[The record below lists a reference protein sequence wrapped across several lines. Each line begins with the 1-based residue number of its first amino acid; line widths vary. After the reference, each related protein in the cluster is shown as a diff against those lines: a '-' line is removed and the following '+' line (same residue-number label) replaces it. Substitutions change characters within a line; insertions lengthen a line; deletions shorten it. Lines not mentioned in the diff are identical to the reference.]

1 MTVTLNKDEIL
12 QRANGFMREFAGAH
26 YEMGEAQNFIR
37 GLCEVFGFSNK
48 RMVSFEQRVKKLG
61 GKSGRID
68 GFYPGKLLIEMKS
81 RGEDLDKA
89 FTQATQYLPGLPEA
103 ELPDYCL
110 VSDFEN
116 LHLYDLSAHAPP
128 LKHKL
133 PDFAKYIDSYLFL
146 ADYEPQAQK
155 DQIAVDESA
164 ARKIAQLHDAMR
176 AGGYIGEDLQRY
188 LVRLLF
194 CLFAEDTGI
203 FQRRGDFARYIRQHT
218 REDATDLDSALQRL
232 FDALNRPPEKRP
244 RHLPHE
250 LEIFP
255 YINGSVFDGQL
266 APCYFQPQARQVLL
280 DCAENFDWSDISPA
294 IFGSLFQAVIHH
306 DDEGVTG
313 KSSKRRELGAH
324 YTSETNILRVIG
336 PLFLDEL
343 KAQFAQARTQGGSVA
358 KLQALLQRLR
368 SLNWLD
374 PACGCGNFLVIAYR
388 EIRRLELD
396 VVETLQAIDRRNGG
410 VSYTL
415 DAKEFDYIQCDV
427 HQFHGI
433 EIEPSAAHIATVALW
448 LTDHQEN
455 LRASRALG
463 GNFNRLPLVRRANI
477 VCGNALTLDWA
488 SVLLPELCDYV
499 MGNPPFLGKS
509 YQSADQKRD
518 LAGVL
523 FGLHGAGDLD
533 FVAGW
538 YVKAAR
544 YLADAR
550 ARTGQAP
557 GAHKPAAQKSRPTP
571 APYAPQRDLAIRV
584 RTRCAFVSTN
594 SITQGEQVGVL
605 WGWMLAQGMK
615 IQFAHR
621 TFQWSNDAKGVAAVH
636 CVIIGFGTNT
646 LPGKVI
652 FDYPDIKGPPVAVA
666 ANNINPYLVDAAD
679 VVLSK
684 RSAPMCAVSAMVN
697 GSKPTDGGHL
707 LLDQADRDQLLAVEP
722 QAAPWIRPFIGAE
735 EFINGKVRYCLWLV
749 DCPPGTLKAMPRVL
763 ERVQAVKRMRLAST
777 DKQTRADAQTPTL
790 FQKIRQPTINF
801 LLVPSVSSER
811 RDYVPIGFM
820 APVTVI
826 SNLVYAIP
834 DATLF
839 HFGIMASAMHNAWMR
854 ATCGRM
860 KSDYRYSANIV
871 YNNFPWP
878 DLRAESAKP
887 GKKSAAESA
896 RKSQVADA
904 AASARTA
911 QTGAVDAAVST
922 PAATMTAT
930 PPSAADK
937 KRAAIEAAAQ
947 AVLDARAAHPGA
959 TLADLYDPLTMP
971 PKLRKAHQH
980 LDKAVDSAYAYPGP
994 AEDAGRVAFL
1004 FALYERFICSTKP
1017 GY

>member
-12 QRANGFMREFAGAH
+12 QRAYGFMREFSDAH

-48 RMVSFEQRVKKLG
+48 RLVSFEQRVKKLG

-81 RGEDLDKA
+81 RGENLDEA
-89 FTQATQYLPGLPEA
+89 YRQATGYLPGLPDP
-103 ELPDYCL
+103 ELPEYCL

-116 LHLYDLSAHAPP
+116 LHLYKLSAHAPP

-176 AGGYIGEDLQRY
+176 AGGYVGEDLQRY

-203 FQRRGDFARYIRQHT
+203 FQRRSDFARYIRQHT
-218 REDATDLDSALQRL
+218 REDASDLDGALQRL
-232 FDALNRPPEKRP
+232 FDALNRSPENRP
-244 RHLPHE
+244 LHLPHE
-250 LEIFP
+250 LELFP

-336 PLFLDEL
+336 PLFLDAL
-343 KAQFAQARTQGGSVA
+343 QAQFATARSQGGNVA

-368 SLNWLD
+368 GLNFLD
-374 PACGCGNFLVIAYR
+374 PACGCGNFLIIAYR

-477 VCGNALTLDWA
+477 VQGNALTLDWS

-509 YQSADQKRD
+509 YQSTDQKRD
-518 LAGVL
+518 LSGVL
-523 FGLHGAGDLD
+523 FGLQGSGDLD

-544 YLADAR
+544 YLRDGA
-550 ARTGQAP
+550 ARTGHSALQMHQAQLDGVDETLSAP
-557 GAHKPAAQKSRPTP
+557 PANAQSANPDKAPRHPSKGPKALLPAASNAKSMPLH
-571 APYAPQRDLAIRV
+571 A

-605 WGWMLAQGMK
+605 WSWMLGQGMK

-636 CVIIGFGTNT
+636 CVIIGFGTEDHAVKT
-646 LPGKVI
+646 I
-652 FDYPDIKGPPVAVA
+652 YEYEDIKGLPHAVPVKR
-666 ANNINPYLVDAAD
+666 INAYLVDAPD
-679 VVLSK
+679 VLLNK
-684 RSAPMCAVSAMVN
+684 RRTPICSVTEMTN

-707 LLDQADRDQLLAVEP
+707 LLDDAEKNRLIMAEP
-722 QAAPWIRPFIGAE
+722 QAEKWIRPFLGAE
-735 EFINGKVRYCLWLV
+735 EFINKTARWCLWLV
-749 DCPPGTLKAMPRVL
+749 DCSPKELRLMPEVMK
-763 ERVQAVKRMRLAST
+763 RVQAVKDMRLAST
-777 DKQTRADAQTPTL
+777 DKQTQQDAGTPTQ
-790 FQKIRQPTINF
+790 FQKIRQPTTNY
-801 LLVPSVSSER
+801 LLIPSVSSER
-811 RDYVPIGFM
+811 RSYVPIGFM
-820 APVTVI
+820 DANVI
-826 SNLVYAIP
+826 VSNLVYAVP

-839 HFGIMASAMHNAWMR
+839 HFGVMTSAMYNAFMR
-854 ATCGRM
+854 FTCGRLE
-860 KSDYRYSANIV
+860 SRFRYSNTIV

-878 DLRAESAKP
+878 GFAGEALS
-887 GKKSAAESA
+887 
-896 RKSQVADA
+896 
-904 AASARTA
+904 
-911 QTGAVDAAVST
+911 
-922 PAATMTAT
+922 
-930 PPSAADK
+930 DK
-937 KRAAIEAAAQ
+937 HRNAIEQAAQ
-947 AVLDARAAHPGA
+947 SVLDARAQFADA
-959 TLADLYDPLTMP
+959 SLADLYDPLTMP
-971 PKLRKAHQH
+971 PALLKAHQK
-980 LDKAVDSAYAYPGP
+980 LDTAVDAAYQPSG
-994 AEDAGRVAFL
+994 GKK
-1004 FALYERFICSTKP
+1004 S
-1017 GY
+1017 

>member
-12 QRANGFMREFAGAH
+12 QRANGFMREFADAH

-81 RGEDLDKA
+81 RGEDLDQA
-89 FTQATQYLPGLPEA
+89 FKQATQYLPGLAEP

-116 LHLYDLSAHAPP
+116 LHLYDLQAHTPP

-176 AGGYIGEDLQRY
+176 AGGYTGEDLQRY

-203 FQRRGDFARYIRQHT
+203 FQQRGDFARYIRQHT
-218 REDATDLDSALQRL
+218 REDATDLDSGLQRL
-232 FDALNRPPEKRP
+232 FDALNRPPDKRP

-255 YINGSVFDGQL
+255 YINGSVFEGQL

-280 DCAENFDWSDISPA
+280 DCAEDFDWSDISPA

-343 KAQFAQARTQGGSVA
+343 KTQFAQARSQGGSVA

-368 SLNWLD
+368 RLNWLD

-396 VVETLQAIDRRNGG
+396 VVESLQAIDRRSGG

-499 MGNPPFLGKS
+499 MGNPPFVGKKEKGR
-509 YQSADQKRD
+509 DQKAAFD
-518 LAGVL
+518 ATMAS
-523 FGLHGAGDLD
+523 LHGGGVLD
-533 FVAGW
+533 FVAAW
-538 YVKAAR
+538 YVKAAL
-544 YLADAR
+544 YLRDGATRLAR
-550 ARTGQAP
+550 SALNMAQQGLEGFDQAAATLAANPTG
-557 GAHKPAAQKSRPTP
+557 AASAKTLRRKTSGPKALAAVAGRATNTP
-571 APYAPQRDLAIRV
+571 LHA

-621 TFQWSNDAKGVAAVH
+621 SFQWSNDAKGVAAVH
-636 CVIIGFGTNT
+636 CVIIGFGTND

-652 FDYPDIKGPPVAVA
+652 FVYADAKGSPVSMDAS
-666 ANNINPYLVDAAD
+666 NISPYLIDAND

-684 RSAPMCAVSAMVN
+684 ATVSLSGAPTLN
-697 GSKPTDGGHL
+697 KGSEATDFGHL
-707 LLDQADRDQLLAVEP
+707 ILSEQERRELLAMESH
-722 QAAPWIRPFIGAE
+722 AAPWLRPIMGGE
-735 EFINGKVRYCLWLV
+735 ELLNGIPRWCLWLLDISPSQLRAMPMTMERVNQVKSARLVSGKVRTQEWAAY
-749 DCPPGTLKAMPRVL
+749 
-763 ERVQAVKRMRLAST
+763 
-777 DKQTRADAQTPTL
+777 PTL
-790 FQKIRQPTINF
+790 FSENRQP
-801 LLVPSVSSER
+801 LVDYLAIPKVSSEK
-811 RDYVPIGFM
+811 RDILPM
-820 APVTVI
+820 AFLSKDVI
-826 SNLVYAIP
+826 ASGSLLVLPGAN
-834 DATLF
+834 LF
-839 HFGIMASAMHNAWMR
+839 HFGVLQSAMHMAWMR
-854 ATCGRM
+854 ISAGRM
-860 KSDYRYSANIV
+860 KSDYQYSVGIV

-878 DLRAESAKP
+878 GLHAVAPNIAE
-887 GKKSAAESA
+887 
-896 RKSQVADA
+896 
-904 AASARTA
+904 
-911 QTGAVDAAVST
+911 
-922 PAATMTAT
+922 
-930 PPSAADK
+930 
-937 KRAAIEAAAQ
+937 KRRSAIESAAQ
-947 AVLDARAAHPGA
+947 AVLDARAAHPTA
-959 TLADLYDPLTMP
+959 ALADLYHRVAMP
-971 PKLRKAHQH
+971 PNLRKAHQL
-980 LDKAVDSAYAYPGP
+980 LDKAVDAAYSNGGSP
-994 AEDAGRVAFL
+994 DDTGRVAFL
-1004 FALYERFICSTKP
+1004 FALYANLIGFSNPSANI
-1017 GY
+1017 

>member
-12 QRANGFMREFAGAH
+12 QRANGFMREFADAH

-116 LHLYDLSAHAPP
+116 LHLYDLSAHTPP

-176 AGGYIGEDLQRY
+176 AGGYTGEDLQRY

-244 RHLPHE
+244 RHLPHA

-499 MGNPPFLGKS
+499 MGNPPFVGKKEKGR
-509 YQSADQKRD
+509 DQKSAFD
-518 LAGVL
+518 ATMATVHGGGV
-523 FGLHGAGDLD
+523 LD
-533 FVAGW
+533 FVAAW
-538 YVKAAR
+538 YVKAAL
-544 YLADAR
+544 YLRDGATRLARSALNLAQQRLDGMGHAASVLTAHPASDTSAKTSRRKTSSPKALVAVAARSTDA
-550 ARTGQAP
+550 ALHA
-557 GAHKPAAQKSRPTP
+557 
-571 APYAPQRDLAIRV
+571 

-621 TFQWSNDAKGVAAVH
+621 SFQWNNEAIGVAAVH
-636 CVIIGFGTNT
+636 CVIIGFGTDD
-646 LPGKVI
+646 LPGKII
-652 FDYPDIKGPPVAVA
+652 FDYPDKKGNPIAIPAHK
-666 ANNINPYLVDAAD
+666 INPYLVDAQGVA
-679 VVLSK
+679 LPR
-684 RSAPMCAVSAMVN
+684 RSHSLNSAVSMTYGSMANDN
-697 GSKPTDGGHL
+697 GHFILSEQERLAL
-707 LLDQADRDQLLAVEP
+707 LASDPQLLRF
-722 QAAPWIRPFIGAE
+722 IRPFMGGQ
-735 EFINGKVRYCLWLV
+735 EFLNNERRWCLWLEKIT
-749 DCPPGTLKAMPRVL
+749 PSELKASKQLLQRV
-763 ERVQAVKRMRLAST
+763 EAVRQFRRASGRAATQKLAL
-777 DKQTRADAQTPTL
+777 TPSL
-790 FQKIRQPTINF
+790 FGENRQPDTKY
-801 LLVPSVSSER
+801 LLLPKVSSENR
-811 RDYVPIGFM
+811 EYMPIGFM
-820 APVTVI
+820 SPETVANG
-826 SNLVYAIP
+826 SALVVAN
-834 DATLF
+834 ATW
-839 HFGIMASAMHNAWMR
+839 HTFGVLQSAMHMAWMR
-854 ATCGRM
+854 ITAGRM
-860 KSDYRYSANIV
+860 KSDYQYSVGIV

-878 DLRAESAKP
+878 DLCAK
-887 GKKSAAESA
+887 SSNAY
-896 RKSQVADA
+896 
-904 AASARTA
+904 
-911 QTGAVDAAVST
+911 
-922 PAATMTAT
+922 
-930 PPSAADK
+930 DK
-937 KRAAIEAAAQ
+937 KRAAIEGAAQ

-959 TLADLYDPLTMP
+959 TLADLYHRVAMP
-971 PKLRKAHQH
+971 PNLRKAHQQ

-994 AEDAGRVAFL
+994 PDDAGRVAFL
-1004 FALYERFICSTKP
+1004 FALYTAIS
-1017 GY
+1017 

>member
-12 QRANGFMREFAGAH
+12 QRANGFMREFSDAH

-68 GFYPGKLLIEMKS
+68 GFYPDKLLIEMKS

-89 FTQATQYLPGLPEA
+89 FTQATEYLPGLPEA

-116 LHLYDLSAHAPP
+116 LHLYDLSAHTPP
-128 LKHKL
+128 LKHTL

-155 DQIAVDESA
+155 DQIAVDEGA

-176 AGGYIGEDLQRY
+176 AGGYTGEDLQRY

-343 KAQFAQARTQGGSVA
+343 KAQYAQARTQGGSVA

-544 YLADAR
+544 YLTDAGV
-550 ARTGQAP
+550 RTGQAP

-636 CVIIGFGTNT
+636 CVIIGFGTNA

-652 FDYPDIKGPPVAVA
+652 FDYRDIKGSPVAFA

-679 VVLSK
+679 VVLP
-684 RSAPMCAVSAMVN
+684 RR
-697 GSKPTDGGHL
+697 SKPLCNVPEIGIGNKPIDGGYYL
-707 LLDQADRDQLLAVEP
+707 FTTDERDSFIKREP
-722 QAAPWIRPFIGAE
+722 GAGKFFRRWVGSD
-735 EFINGKVRYCLWLV
+735 EFINGLERWCLWLG
-749 DCPPGTLKAMPRVL
+749 DASPAELRTLPECLKRIH
-763 ERVQAVKRMRLAST
+763 AVKQVRLSSKSPPRRKLAE
-777 DKQTRADAQTPTL
+777 TPTR
-790 FQKIRQPTINF
+790 FHVENMPKSPY
-801 LLVPSVSSER
+801 LVLPETSSER
-811 RDYVPIGFM
+811 RPYLPFGIE
-820 APVTVI
+820 
-826 SNLVYAIP
+826 SP
-834 DATLF
+834 DAMCSNAVKLMPEATLYD
-839 HFGIMASAMHNAWMR
+839 FGVLSSVMHNAWVRMV
-854 ATCGRM
+854 CGRL
-860 KSDYRYSANIV
+860 KSDLRYSKDIF

-878 DLRAESAKP
+878 DMRAEPAKP
-887 GKKSAAESA
+887 GKKSATAGRA
-896 RKSQVADA
+896 KAKSQ
-904 AASARTA
+904 
-911 QTGAVDAAVST
+911 
-922 PAATMTAT
+922 T
-930 PPSAADK
+930 PP
-937 KRAAIEAAAQ
+937 RQRE
-947 AVLDARAAHPGA
+947 R
-959 TLADLYDPLTMP
+959 
-971 PKLRKAHQH
+971 HQ
-980 LDKAVDSAYAYPGP
+980 PEP
-994 AEDAGRVAFL
+994 Q
-1004 FALYERFICSTKP
+1004 TQP
-1017 GY
+1017 

>member
-12 QRANGFMREFAGAH
+12 QRANGFMREFSDAH

-68 GFYPGKLLIEMKS
+68 GFYPDKLLIEMKS

-89 FTQATQYLPGLPEA
+89 FTQATEYLPGLPEA

-116 LHLYDLSAHAPP
+116 LHLYDLSAHTPP
-128 LKHKL
+128 LKHTL

-155 DQIAVDESA
+155 DQIAVDEGA

-176 AGGYIGEDLQRY
+176 AGGYTGEDLQRY

-343 KAQFAQARTQGGSVA
+343 KAQYAQARTQGGSVA

-544 YLADAR
+544 YLTDAGV
-550 ARTGQAP
+550 RTGQAP
-557 GAHKPAAQKSRPTP
+557 GAHKPADQKSRPTP

-636 CVIIGFGTNT
+636 CVIIGFGTNA

-652 FDYPDIKGPPVAVA
+652 FDYRDIKGSPVAFA

-679 VVLSK
+679 VVLP
-684 RSAPMCAVSAMVN
+684 RR
-697 GSKPTDGGHL
+697 SKPLCNVPEIGIGNKPIDGGYYL
-707 LLDQADRDQLLAVEP
+707 FTTDERDSFIKREP
-722 QAAPWIRPFIGAE
+722 GAGKFFRRWVGSD
-735 EFINGKVRYCLWLV
+735 EFINGLERWCLWLG
-749 DCPPGTLKAMPRVL
+749 DASPAELRTLPECLKRIH
-763 ERVQAVKRMRLAST
+763 AVKQVRLSSKSPPRRKLAE
-777 DKQTRADAQTPTL
+777 TPTR
-790 FQKIRQPTINF
+790 FHVENMPKSPY
-801 LLVPSVSSER
+801 LVLPETSSER
-811 RDYVPIGFM
+811 RPYLPFGIE
-820 APVTVI
+820 
-826 SNLVYAIP
+826 SP
-834 DATLF
+834 DAMCSNAVKLMPEATLYD
-839 HFGIMASAMHNAWMR
+839 FGVLSSVMHNAWVRMV
-854 ATCGRM
+854 CGRL
-860 KSDYRYSANIV
+860 KSDLRYSKDIF

-878 DLRAESAKP
+878 DMRAEPAKP
-887 GKKSAAESA
+887 GKKSATAGRA
-896 RKSQVADA
+896 KAKSQ
-904 AASARTA
+904 
-911 QTGAVDAAVST
+911 
-922 PAATMTAT
+922 T
-930 PPSAADK
+930 PP
-937 KRAAIEAAAQ
+937 RQRE
-947 AVLDARAAHPGA
+947 R
-959 TLADLYDPLTMP
+959 
-971 PKLRKAHQH
+971 HQ
-980 LDKAVDSAYAYPGP
+980 PEP
-994 AEDAGRVAFL
+994 Q
-1004 FALYERFICSTKP
+1004 TQP
-1017 GY
+1017 